1 MYTTRVNVDVLFLL
15 HFELNSSVVFLAG
28 RALCSTVLLS
38 DKKGRWQGEQRS
50 KQCRIGN
57 SRKEQNRED
66 LSSVE
71 ILY

>member
-1 MYTTRVNVDVLFLL
+1 MKVGMYTMQVNVDLLFLL
-15 HFELNSSVVFLAG
+15 HFELNSSVYQAG

-57 SRKEQNRED
+57 SRAKQGRLE
-66 LSSVE
+66 
-71 ILY
+71 